1 MIKPPFDKCRSYDS
15 IGAFFEQ
22 HKDRVIRFYVYRR
35 MFTPYETEKK
45 FSDQSWY
52 ESTEGNIGMV
62 REVIPL
68 PNGDVLLGI
77 GRICDDISDMNFLE
91 YYPLSEIRLEYWPM
105 DDYEYGVTD
114 EDPEEAQ

>member
-1 MIKPPFDKCRSYDS
+1 MMKPPFDKCRSYDS

-22 HKDRVIRFYVYRR
+22 HKDRVIWFYVYRR

-91 YYPLSEIRLEYWPM
+91 FYPLSEIRLEYWPM